1 MNYASIL
8 TNFPGIAAAR
18 IPQDVHVFFEDFRAP
33 LIGDALATKWLWTA
47 VSGQSATGCSAFAGT
62 DDDQA
67 LAGGILKMTCEATA
81 VDGDNITVHGESF
94 QIKDGY
100 PLYFEARIQTV
111 VKADSNMWVG
121 LTGSDVDC
129 IEGGV
134 AEAVGFETKAG
145 SIYIIS
151 AHTTEKETD
160 TGIDLTA
167 AVFVRLAFFF
177 DGVDTIY
184 FYVDV
189 DDDGSF
195 VFVGSRTVSTTAHYV
210 PENVMLTPTL
220 EHSSAGTNSPTAYAD
235 YVLCAQQRYR
245 GE

>member
-33 LIGDALATKWLWTA
+33 LIGAALATKWLWTA
-47 VSGQSATGCSAFAGT
+47 CSGQSATGLSAFAGT
-62 DDDQA
+62 DNVQA
-67 LAGGILKMTCEATA
+67 LAGGILKMTAEATLA
-81 VDGDNITVHGESF
+81 DGDNITVHGESF

-100 PLYFEARIQTV
+100 PLYFEVRFQAV
-111 VKADSNMWVG
+111 VIADSNAWIG
-121 LTGSDVDC
+121 LTNSDVDC
-129 IEGGV
+129 IEGSV
-134 AEAVGFETKAG
+134 AESVGFEIKAG
-145 SIYIIS
+145 SIYITS
-151 AHTTEKETD
+151 SHTSEKQTD

-177 DGVDTIY
+177 DGVDTIH
-184 FYVDV
+184 FYVDI
-189 DDDGSF
+189 DDDGDF
-195 VFVGSRTVSTTAHYV
+195 AYVGSKTVSTTAEYV

-220 EHSSAGTNSPTAYAD
+220 EHVSAGTNSPTAYAD

-245 GE
+245 A